1 MLFRCSPVALVVNPL
16 MGPMEAMGAS
26 TNEPLHKSHKI
37 VIWDDLKQ
45 RSMIE
50 LEFSHE
56 IKAVKLRRDKIIVVL
71 PQMVKVYTFTSSPT
85 QLNVY
90 DTAPNQKGKFFSG
103 SFLFTKYL
111 FTFFF
116 SFLGLCSLSPTSDKA
131 LLAFPITTE
140 QSVSAIVNN
149 KISASGVGRVQI
161 VDLANPDNQH
171 ITIVAHDT
179 K

>member
-1 MLFRCSPVALVVNPL
+1 MKFFQAEMLFRCSPVALVVNPL

-71 PQMVKVYTFTSSPT
+71 PQMVKVYTFSSSPT

-90 DTAPNQKGKFFSG
+90 DTAPNPKGN
-103 SFLFTKYL
+103 L
-111 FTFFF
+111 
-116 SFLGLCSLSPTSDKA
+116 
-131 LLAFPITTE
+131 I
-140 QSVSAIVNN
+140 
-149 KISASGVGRVQI
+149 
-161 VDLANPDNQH
+161 
-171 ITIVAHDT
+171 
-179 K
+179 

>member
-90 DTAPNQKGKFFSG
+90 DTAPNQKGKFF
-103 SFLFTKYL
+103 FRQLFVYKIFVYI
-111 FTFFF
+111 F
-116 SFLGLCSLSPTSDKA
+116 SLIFRIMLIITYIRQSLACIPYNDRT
-131 LLAFPITTE
+131 I
-140 QSVSAIVNN
+140 
-149 KISASGVGRVQI
+149 GVG
-161 VDLANPDNQH
+161 H
-171 ITIVAHDT
+171 C